1 MHRKDRNRI
10 PLNFVLLPRNNFW
23 VVGEPMKYIL
33 YLEASRLAELESH
46 PAIET
51 KGSPKT
57 VPGWLLWLWQHR
69 HGGARDCAQ
78 LARPDAPLQNPA
90 LPVVALLETNHRYER
105 LSDALKEGHTL
116 VLEWQGKGTAKT
128 MRIRTKTLDK
138 TWVETSDQAD
148 LLKSIR
154 SALRQCSQA
163 SKAIKR
169 QQRVQAS
176 KLSEEQ
182 IVQQFCRCIDEH
194 YADNRI
200 NIPHLARLCGVSNVR
215 LQQVCQQHLGQG
227 PKAYLVQQRI
237 NKATDLIRNWPE
249 NRRCILSKIAEK
261 AGFSSPSYFSALFM
275 AYTGQTPT
283 EFRHQHLQNKE
294 L

>member
-1 MHRKDRNRI
+1 
-10 PLNFVLLPRNNFW
+10 
-23 VVGEPMKYIL
+23 MKYIL

-51 KGSPKT
+51 KGSPKI

-78 LARPDAPLQNPA
+78 LARPDALLQNPA

-116 VLEWQGKGTAKT
+116 ILEWQGKGRAKT

-138 TWVETSDQAD
+138 TWVEASDQAD

-154 SALRQCSQA
+154 SALRQCSLA
-163 SKAIKR
+163 TKSIKR

-176 KLSEEQ
+176 RLSEEQ
-182 IVQQFCRCIDEH
+182 IVERFCRSIDEH
-194 YADNRI
+194 HANTRCS
-200 NIPHLARLCGVSNVR
+200 IPQLARLCGVSNVR
-215 LQQVCQQHLGQG
+215 LQQICQQHLGQG

-237 NKATDLIRNWPE
+237 QKASELIRNWPE
-249 NRRCILSKIAEK
+249 NRRCLMSRIAKE
-261 AGFSSPSYFSALFM
+261 AGFSSPSYFASLFM
-275 AYTGQTPT
+275 SQTGQTPT